1 MNDKT
6 IILLTGNDNFF
17 GQTRKPWVS
26 MDVERLQNAIQKQ
39 GYDVEKYWFHEI
51 VNGKKTIKDS
61 IVFYS
66 FHQKLNRRDYI
77 KDMVH
82 FLNDGSNLLLPPV
95 ELLLC
100 HENKGYQ
107 ELYKKKIGLESLKAI
122 YFSSIKELPFYDIK
136 FPVVL
141 KSVDTSNG
149 KGVFLAH
156 DQNELIHLIEKLEK
170 QNPLVKLDLIRR
182 KYFRKQKKHDYY
194 PDYSNQ
200 TDYHHY
206 RDYILKEKNFLL
218 QEFIPNLNH
227 DYRAMV
233 FFDKYYVARRYAHE
247 GDFRASGT
255 KIHEYDL
262 EVDPS
267 LLNFTKRI
275 YEKFDTPFL
284 SIDVGQ
290 LNDDYGLFEFQ
301 GLHFGI
307 NLLIK
312 SKGYY
317 ELEHGSWIFKSAKS
331 IIEEEIAL
339 GLVKYLNHYF
349 NRSGK

>member
-1 MNDKT
+1 MNKKT

-26 MDVERLQNAIQKQ
+26 MDVDKLQNAIIRH
-39 GYDVEKYWFHEI
+39 GYAVEKYWFHEI

-82 FLNDGSNLLLPPV
+82 FLNDGTNLLLPPI

-122 YFSSIKELPFYDIK
+122 YSSSIKELPFYDIK

-170 QNPLVKLDLIRR
+170 QNPLVKLDLFRR

-200 TDYHHY
+200 TDYLQY
-206 RDYILKEKNFLL
+206 RDYILKEKNFIL
-218 QEFIPNLNH
+218 QEFIPNLDH
-227 DYRAMV
+227 DYRVLV
-233 FFDKYYVARRYAHE
+233 FFDKYFVMRRYAFE

-255 KIHEYDL
+255 KIQEYDL
-262 EVDPS
+262 ESNPE
-267 LLNFTKRI
+267 LLNFAKKI
-275 YEKFDTPFL
+275 YKKFNSPIL
-284 SIDVGQ
+284 SMDIGPCN
-290 LNDDYGLFEFQ
+290 NDFYVFEFQ

-307 NLLIK
+307 NAIIK

-317 ELEHGSWIFKSAKS
+317 QLDNDSWSFTPAKS
-331 IIEEEIAL
+331 YIEEEIAL
-339 GLVKYLNHYF
+339 GLVKYLDHYF